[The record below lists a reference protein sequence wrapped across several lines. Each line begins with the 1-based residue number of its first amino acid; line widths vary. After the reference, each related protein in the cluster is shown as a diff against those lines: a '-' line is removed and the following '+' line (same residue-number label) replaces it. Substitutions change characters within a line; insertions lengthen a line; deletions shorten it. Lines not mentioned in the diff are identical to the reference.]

1 MVITHNKSLKSDAKN
16 AHFSEALCT
25 IRESQTMAR
34 LIIVT
39 GPTGVG
45 KTTYSLSLSKDI
57 GAVLFSIDPW
67 MQNLFSKDMT
77 SLDYAWMI
85 ERVNR
90 CYVQIWQVSEQIL
103 KLDGNVVLDLGF
115 TTKEQR
121 GHFAAL
127 AKELD
132 VDPEVHYLSAPKDV
146 RKKRVEKRNVEKDP
160 SVYSFEVTDFMFN
173 FMEPKYEVPDE
184 QELASGRVVN
194 A

>member
-1 MVITHNKSLKSDAKN
+1 
-16 AHFSEALCT
+16 
-25 IRESQTMAR
+25 MAR

-45 KTTYSLSLSKDI
+45 KTTYSLSLSKEI
-57 GAVLFSIDPW
+57 GAVRFSIDPW

-90 CYVQIWQVSEQIL
+90 CYVQIWQVCEQIL
-103 KLDGNVVLDLGF
+103 QLNGNVVLDLGF

-121 GHFAAL
+121 ARFSGL
-127 AKELD
+127 ARELG
-132 VDPEVHYLSAPKDV
+132 VESEVHYLNAPTEV
-146 RKKRVEKRNVEKDP
+146 RRQRVEKRNTEKDP
-160 SVYSFEVTDFMFN
+160 GVYSFEVTDFMFN
-173 FMEPKYEVPDE
+173 FMEPRYEVPDAN
-184 QELASGRVVN
+184 ELANGLTVN